1 MYSILYLY
9 SSFEYIK
16 MSVEPENGLRHAER
30 QINKEECIMAYVI
43 SDECVSCGTCES
55 ECPVEAISQGDEHY
69 EINADV
75 CVDCGT
81 CAGVCPTEAIHE
93 A

>member
-1 MYSILYLY
+1 
-9 SSFEYIK
+9 
-16 MSVEPENGLRHAER
+16 
-30 QINKEECIMAYVI
+30 MAYVI

-69 EINADV
+69 EINADL

-81 CAGVCPTEAIHE
+81 CAGVCPTESIHE
-93 A
+93 G